1 MSSDQSTAPTPPAGD
16 KPEGMEVDGEKET
29 PAPVD
34 KDSLTAGDIRD
45 QIRLLERSV
54 QLQENRFIF
63 RVLRALNSTRKRI
76 NGHVLRKLISA
87 SYPPDSPLLTEI
99 SSYLPLPAPLEPS
112 SESQPPDPSLPKKT
126 PSSILPEADT
136 YLHLLVLLFLL
147 DAGSPPHPQARIC
160 ADSLSAKLGCHNR
173 RSLDMLASKCY
184 FYHARVYELEGE
196 LHALRGFLHARLRT
210 CTLRRDEYGQAVL
223 MNLLLRN
230 YIHYNLFNQA
240 SKLVSKASFP
250 EHASNNESARYL
262 FYVGRIKA
270 IQLEYAEAQRCLLQ
284 AMRKAPQDT
293 AIGFKQTANKFAI
306 VVQLLLGEI
315 PDRNIFYDK
324 HLVKPLAP
332 YFQLVQNV
340 RSGDLNKFSQL
351 LEESRD
357 RFLED
362 RTYTLIMR
370 LRHNVIKTGIKM
382 ISMSYSRISLEEL
395 SSKLGLGSAENAE
408 FIVAKAIRDK
418 VIDASID
425 HVAGFMQSREVRD
438 IYMTSEPQA
447 AFHQR
452 ICFCLEVRN
461 EAVKAMRFPP
471 KAYRQQGDKEARDI
485 SDQIDLVELVED
497 EDDF

>member
-1 MSSDQSTAPTPPAGD
+1 MCSEQKTVSVAAAWS
-16 KPEGMEVDGEKET
+16 KSEEMEVEEK
-29 PAPVD
+29 PVD
-34 KDSLTAGDIRD
+34 KDSLTVGDIRD

-63 RVLRALNSTRKRI
+63 RVMRALNSTRKRI
-76 NGHVLRKLISA
+76 NSVVLRKLICS
-87 SYPPDSPLLTEI
+87 SYPPDSPQQKELL
-99 SSYLPLPAPLEPS
+99 SYLPDLMDS
-112 SESQPPDPSLPKKT
+112 DSNDTQQDVVRKT
-126 PSSILPEADT
+126 PTSILPEVDT

-147 DAGSPPHPQARIC
+147 DTDTISNHRARPC
-160 ADSLSAKLGCHNR
+160 ANSLSIKLGAHNR

-184 FYHARVYELEGE
+184 FYHARVYELEGD
-196 LHALRGFLHARLRT
+196 LHQLRGFLHGRLRT

-230 YIHYNLFNQA
+230 YIHYNLFDQA

-250 EHASNNESARYL
+250 EHASNNETARYL

-270 IQLEYAEAQRCLLQ
+270 IQLEYAEAHRCLLQ
-284 AMRKAPQDT
+284 AMRKAPQNT
-293 AIGFKQTANKFAI
+293 AIGFKQTASKFAV
-306 VVQLLLGEI
+306 VVQLLIGEI

-324 HLVKPLAP
+324 HLVVPLAP

-340 RSGDLNKFSQL
+340 RTGDLSKFSQL
-351 LEESRD
+351 LETSKSK
-357 RFLED
+357 FLED

-395 SSKLGLGSAENAE
+395 GSKLGLGSAENAE
-408 FIVAKAIRDK
+408 FVVAKAIRDK

-425 HVAGFMQSREVRD
+425 HEHGFMRSKEVRD
-438 IYMTSEPQA
+438 IYMTSEPQT

-471 KAYRQQGDKEARDI
+471 KAYKGEKEARDI
-485 SDQIDLVELVED
+485 SDHIDLVELVED
-497 EDDF
+497 EDDFP